1 VIAQKAPAPFKVAKV
16 RPQLVKRGKISDKL
30 LRTDKL
36 GVTVQV
42 IAPNDGETNLHAH
55 PGVDGAWIVV
65 DGEARFYTT
74 DDQEVATLGRN
85 EMVLIPGGTPYW
97 FECTSSTPLVILHVS
112 ARLPGESRPRMDYTP
127 AHEGEGRR
135 EIIPGAFYEG

>member
-1 VIAQKAPAPFKVAKV
+1 VS
-16 RPQLVKRGKISDKL
+16 RGKITDKL

-36 GVTVQV
+36 GVTIQV

-65 DGEARFYTT
+65 DGEAKFYTT
-74 DDQEVATLGRN
+74 DDTVVATLGRN

-97 FECTSSTPLVILHVS
+97 FECTSATPLVILHIS
-112 ARLPGESRPRMDYTP
+112 ARLPDESRPRMDYTP
-127 AHEGEGRR
+127 AHDSESRR